1 LQRKGKVLDL
11 TLETEQIEVI
21 NQIKEIYNYVSNNT
35 KFRKLIPEVRMN
47 ISGSLPNATSK
58 EEIAGIEGRITIIG
72 GYPHASGEVKFN
84 VSDHT
89 ARLIL
94 SVKEFDDSINFV
106 TNLRYKDKYVKRIQE
121 ETNLTTFEFL
131 RESQPD
137 AIKHEERSTMRW
149 LIEESINK
157 MGEIPDLIWD
167 KGSIGKEPMIRL
179 FSKTSKD
186 MIEKLN

>member
-1 LQRKGKVLDL
+1 
-11 TLETEQIEVI
+11 
-21 NQIKEIYNYVSNNT
+21 
-35 KFRKLIPEVRMN
+35 MN
-47 ISGSLPNATSK
+47 ISGSLQTATTI
-58 EEIAGIEGRITIIG
+58 EEIAGIEGRITIIN
-72 GYPHASGEVKFN
+72 GYPQASGEIKFG
-84 VSDHT
+84 VSNHT

-94 SVKEFDDSINFV
+94 SAKEFDKSINFV
-106 TNLRYKDKYVKRIQE
+106 TNLKYNPDWIKAIQE

-157 MGEIPDLIWD
+157 MGEIPDFIWD
-167 KGSIGKEPMIRL
+167 KGWIGKEPMIRL

-186 MIEKLN
+186 MIQKLKEIIRVINDE